1 MTQFKKMTIKNWL
14 WLLFLIIFF
23 FSVSLAVA
31 QNKVVIIPLFNDHQ
45 TGGAPAPIP
54 RTGQTT
60 SYETGDDGDFQ
71 KGVAWPNPRF
81 ADNEDGTVTDNL
93 TGLIWM
99 KQASCFGQKNWYQ
112 ALSDCNTLADGSCGL
127 SDGSSAGDWRLPNLR
142 EILSLF
148 HYGVF
153 LPTLS
158 DTAGTGKWSEGDPF
172 DDVVSYYWSSTI
184 DASNT
189 ENAWLVLFYFGDLFR
204 HGKNSNYYFWCMHD
218 GN

>member
-1 MTQFKKMTIKNWL
+1 MRHFKKIVSKRRL
-14 WLLFLIIFF
+14 CPFLLIIFVL
-23 FSVSLAVA
+23 SVSISAA
-31 QNKVVIIPLFNDHQ
+31 QDKVVVIPLFDDQ
-45 TGGAPAPIP
+45 KATGQPAPIP

-60 SYETGDDGDFQ
+60 TYETGDDGDFQ

-99 KQASCFGQKNWYQ
+99 KQANCFGQKNWYQ
-112 ALSDCNTLADGSCGL
+112 ALSDCNTLADGSCGI

-142 EILSLF
+142 EILSLI
-148 HYGVF
+148 HYGVS

-158 DTAGTGKWSEGDPF
+158 DTDGTGKWSEGDPF
-172 DDVVSYYWSSTI
+172 NGVISYYWSSTI

-204 HGKNSNYYFWCMHD
+204 HGKNSNYYFWCVHD